1 MRRVLPIIV
10 LIFSF
15 VLASQAANPVP
26 YVNQPLV
33 PATVV
38 PGGPGF
44 TLVINGTGFVPTSVV
59 KWNGS
64 PRVTTFV
71 NSSQLQAQILASD
84 IANAGTGT
92 VTVSCGGAAS
102 NQSFLFI
109 ASPRLKPTFTRHL
122 VLEAN
127 TPQNAVVGDFNLDG
141 KADIAG
147 ASGYSSTFI
156 SWPEVGVLLG
166 MAREHSNR

>member
-1 MRRVLPIIV
+1 
-10 LIFSF
+10 
-15 VLASQAANPVP
+15 
-26 YVNQPLV
+26 
-33 PATVV
+33 
-38 PGGPGF
+38 
-44 TLVINGTGFVPTSVV
+44 V